1 MLKKPSLTLNIVA
14 LNVVWFAAV
23 LGAAKGLYWLGPIS
37 LILSLYLQFKDDLK
51 NPSLLKFFLFVG
63 LVGFLADSAMILTG
77 AISFECCSLLPQSYP
92 LWMLSLW
99 ISFATALFSSLAWL
113 RTKLTLGS
121 IIGCIGGALA
131 YYGGYKLGPISLATD
146 TQNALLII
154 GMIWAIAMPLISLVH
169 LKLFP
174 K

>member
-1 MLKKPSLTLNIVA
+1 MVKTPSLTLNIVA
-14 LNVVWFAAV
+14 LNLVWFASV
-23 LGAAKGLYWLGPIS
+23 LGAARGLYWLGPAA
-37 LILSLYLQFKDDLK
+37 LALSLYLQFKNDLK
-51 NPSLLKFFLFVG
+51 NPTLIKFLFLAAGIG
-63 LVGFLADSAMILTG
+63 LISDSIIILTG
-77 AISFECCSLLPQSYP
+77 AISFDCCTVLPQNYP

-99 ISFATALFSSLAWL
+99 ISFSTALFSSLAWL

-121 IIGCIGGALA
+121 IIGCLGGALA
-131 YYGGYKLGPISLATD
+131 YYGGHELGPISLATD

-154 GMIWAIAMPLISLVH
+154 GMTWAIAMPLLSLVH

>member
-1 MLKKPSLTLNIVA
+1 MLKTPSLALNIIA

-23 LGAAKGLYWLGPIS
+23 LGAASGLYWLGPVS
-37 LILSLYLQFKDDLK
+37 LILSLYLQFKGDLK
-51 NPSLLKFFLFVG
+51 NPLLLKFFMIVG
-63 LVGFLADSAMILTG
+63 LIGFLADSAMILTG
-77 AISFECCSLLPQSYP
+77 AISFECCALLPQNYP

-99 ISFATALFSSLAWL
+99 VSFATALFSSLAWI

-121 IIGCIGGALA
+121 ILGCIGGVSA

-154 GMIWAIAMPLISLVH
+154 GMIWAIAMPLLSLVH